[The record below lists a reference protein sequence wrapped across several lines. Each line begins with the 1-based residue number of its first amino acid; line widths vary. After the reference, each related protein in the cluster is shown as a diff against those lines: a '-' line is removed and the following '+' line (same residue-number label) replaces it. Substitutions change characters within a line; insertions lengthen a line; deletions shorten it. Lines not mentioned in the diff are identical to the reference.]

1 MGQNMEI
8 NSVEN
13 NGIITL
19 EIKGNLIGSSNNLLN
34 NELLKLAGLDN
45 IKLIINLKNVAQLD
59 SYALGILA
67 SSGSE
72 IQNKGGDLKFVELQ
86 PFVATLFNMMRM
98 NDIFSIYETYEEA
111 VGSFND

>member
-1 MGQNMEI
+1 MEI
-8 NSVEN
+8 HSQEN

-34 NELLKLAGLDN
+34 DELLKLIDRDN
-45 IKLIINLKNVAQLD
+45 VKLIINLKQVAQLD

-72 IQNKGGDLKFVELQ
+72 IQQKGGDLKFAELQ

-98 NDIFSIYETYEEA
+98 NDIFDLFETYEEA
-111 VGSFND
+111 LQSFGQ

>member
-1 MGQNMEI
+1 MEI
-8 NSVEN
+8 LTHES

-34 NELLKLAGLDN
+34 DELLKLTEKEN
-45 IKLIINLKNVAQLD
+45 VRLIINLKQVAQLD

-72 IQNKGGDLKFVELQ
+72 IQQKGGDLKFAELQ
-86 PFVATLFNMMRM
+86 PIVATLFSMMRM
-98 NDIFSIYETYEEA
+98 NDIFDLHETYEEA
-111 VGSFND
+111 LQAFGQ